1 MGSQQ
6 GNYQQYYGKY
16 MKQYAGGDKDAA
28 SKHQAVEDAEN
39 LLEVSKGSS
48 DQGSS
53 DSYQQYMNKYA
64 GGSQGSSQSGNY
76 QQYMEK
82 YAGGGEG
89 GSNYTQYYQN
99 YMNKYSGHG
108 DSDYQKY
115 ADYQKYIHR
124 YNNHEQANVVR
135 SAHDANTTSQLNAWR
150 DQSKQN
156 VQWYV
161 PAQYS
166 KYSNRDIDRQHNERM
181 RQLEGGSTAENLD
194 ASVHSDSSLKSPFA
208 DVLNLDALP
217 ADNKTQEVAH
227 LKEAAEAEVK
237 KAEQLGLSLKH
248 AATDRNAIAMA
259 AARPAHNVVVAFN
272 ARAKALENE
281 IGNLQ
286 QQVKSQTTSADFEK
300 QLHQCIEKVA
310 HLRDDEL
317 RALDQA
323 HREANQAARHA
334 AQGSQTE
341 VRHEARQ
348 VRALSDR
355 MAKTDDSYQH
365 LSNQLQNRVE
375 KAADFAEDNC
385 EELARNTQDHL
396 ENNLE
401 QARDAVRKE
410 TERRM
415 ETLREVRQ
423 QFNELEAAQKSDQS
437 GSYTFLAQSVGIDT
451 AYGSISL
458 VFGGLFGVT
467 LAFMAFFKRNTHSVS
482 FPSKMLG

>member
-1 MGSQQ
+1 
-6 GNYQQYYGKY
+6 

-28 SKHQAVEDAEN
+28 AKHQAGEDAVN

-48 DQGSS
+48 NQDSS
-53 DSYQQYMNKYA
+53 DNYQQYMNKYA
-64 GGSQGSSQSGNY
+64 GGSQGGSQSGNY
-76 QQYMEK
+76 QQYMKK
-82 YAGGGEG
+82 YTGGGEG
-89 GSNYTQYYQN
+89 GSNYKQYYQN

-108 DSDYQKY
+108 DNDYQKY

-166 KYSNRDIDRQHNERM
+166 KYSNRDIDRQYNERM

-194 ASVHSDSSLKSPFA
+194 ASFHSDSSLKSPFA

-217 ADNKTQEVAH
+217 AENKTQEVAH

-237 KAEQLGLSLKH
+237 KAEQLGLSLKD

-259 AARPAHNVVVAFN
+259 ATRPAHNVVVAFN

-300 QLHQCIEKVA
+300 QLHQCTAKVA
-310 HLRDDEL
+310 HLHDDEL

-323 HREANQAARHA
+323 HRDANQAASHA
-334 AQGSQTE
+334 ARGSQTE

-348 VRALSDR
+348 VWALSDR

-375 KAADFAEDNC
+375 KAADFAENNC
-385 EELARNTQDHL
+385 EELARHTQDHL
-396 ENNLE
+396 EDNLE
-401 QARDAVRKE
+401 HARETVRKE

-423 QFNELEAAQKSDQS
+423 QFNELEAAQKSAQS
-437 GSYTFLAQSVGIDT
+437 GSYTFLAQSFGADT
-451 AYGSISL
+451 MYGSMAKNL
-458 VFGGLFGVT
+458 LFVVFGTLFGVT
-467 LAFMAFFKRNTHSVS
+467 VAFIAFFKRRTYSVHL
-482 FPSKMLG
+482 PSNMLG